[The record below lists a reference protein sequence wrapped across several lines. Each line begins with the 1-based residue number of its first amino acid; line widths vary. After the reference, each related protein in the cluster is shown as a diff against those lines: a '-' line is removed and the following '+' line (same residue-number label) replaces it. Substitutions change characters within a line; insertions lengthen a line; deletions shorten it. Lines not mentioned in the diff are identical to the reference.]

1 MLGTTKVFVLL
12 VTLMAG
18 DKPLPPAYLGT
29 FSTETA
35 CDLYK
40 GMLLKANPTDRLV
53 CFEDELIQG
62 K

>member
-18 DKPLPPAYLGT
+18 DKPLPP
-29 FSTETA
+29 A